1 MTPCGGKLTLA
12 MTLENNSSVTCLLVI
27 STIHNLS
34 WAAHDKV
41 GYVDPP
47 VFKDALRKQ
56 PHIISPPR
64 VHVGPPAS
72 ISGFLILG
80 QRGVGVMSGI
90 EHSSRLGEVWTNM
103 AHTVQT
109 RKETVGKAVQPVIF

>member
-1 MTPCGGKLTLA
+1 

-27 STIHNLS
+27 SIIRNLS
-34 WAAHDKV
+34 WVAHDKV
-41 GYVDPP
+41 GCVDPP

-72 ISGFLILG
+72 FSGFLILG
-80 QRGVGVMSGI
+80 QRGLEVMSGI
-90 EHSSRLGEVWTNM
+90 
-103 AHTVQT
+103 Q
-109 RKETVGKAVQPVIF
+109 Q

>member
-1 MTPCGGKLTLA
+1 MWQADPRDDPG
-12 MTLENNSSVTCLLVI
+12 EQQQRVTCLLAI
-27 STIHNLS
+27 SIIHNLS
-34 WAAHDKV
+34 WVAHDKV

-72 ISGFLILG
+72 FSGFLILG

-90 EHSSRLGEVWTNM
+90 E
-103 AHTVQT
+103 Q
-109 RKETVGKAVQPVIF
+109 